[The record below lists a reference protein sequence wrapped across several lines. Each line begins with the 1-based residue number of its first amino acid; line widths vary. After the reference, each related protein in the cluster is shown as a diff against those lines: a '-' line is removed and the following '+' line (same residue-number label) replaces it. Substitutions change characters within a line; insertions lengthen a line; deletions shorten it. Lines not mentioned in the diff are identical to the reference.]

1 MLRAIWQESK
11 FPLMGMVLCV
21 FALIA
26 LVMVCWSVEPLEAQS
41 VFNAGRV
48 TVATTATAVYTAPA
62 RGATVLLC
70 NRHSASIFIGPS
82 TVTTANGFEVA
93 AGDCTQ
99 QTPYARATI
108 YGIVAAATARVDYTE
123 GSYPR

>member
-1 MLRAIWQESK
+1 MKDL
-11 FPLMGMVLCV
+11 VLGGLLAV
-21 FALIA
+21 AFIA
-26 LVMVCWSVEPLEAQS
+26 TVLFVGGDRELEAQS

-48 TVATTATAVYTAPA
+48 TVATTATAVYTAPP

-108 YGIVAAATARVDYTE
+108 YGIVAAATARVDYTQ
-123 GSYPR
+123 GSNPP